1 MQIPVQENN
10 FHSKMILK
18 QLENIKKNLQDT
30 LSKPD
35 GKIFVEDLKT
45 ALYCAKTDE
54 DLDLLKNSIER

>member
-10 FHSKMILK
+10 FHSKMIMK